1 MAEASA
7 EVCRCH
13 RILLWNNP
21 VRVGLG
27 PLVAS
32 NETAAVGVRYL
43 GGPTAL
49 LELGGLR
56 LVTDPTFDPPGEYPV
71 GNRSLRKTIGAV
83 VTPERVGR
91 ADAVLLSHDQHP
103 DNLDRQGRDYLAFA
117 PLVLSTAAA
126 RQRLGGAVRALENWQ
141 HVELPRGGGTP
152 LRVTGAPARHG
163 PPGCEPVT
171 GPVTGFVLT
180 GDGLP
185 SVYVSGDN
193 AALEHAGAVADRF
206 GPVDVAILFAGAA
219 RTALLD
225 GAYLTLTST
234 QAAQATVVLGARHV
248 VPLHF
253 EGWAHF
259 SQGRDALDSAFTA
272 VGVRDRLHLLDLGQ
286 RVTI

>member
-1 MAEASA
+1 MSGNQA
-7 EVCRCH
+7 
-13 RILLWNNP
+13 
-21 VRVGLG
+21 
-27 PLVAS
+27 
-32 NETAAVGVRYL
+32 GVSLRYL

-56 LVTDPTFDPPGEYPV
+56 LLTDPTFDPPGDYPV
-71 GNRSLRKTIGAV
+71 GNRVLRKTIGAL
-83 VTPERVGR
+83 VTPDQVGPV
-91 ADAVLLSHDQHP
+91 DAVLLSHDQHA
-103 DNLDRQGRDYLAFA
+103 DNLDGQGRGYLGSA

-126 RQRLGGAVRALENWQ
+126 QQRLGGTVRALENWQ
-141 HVELPRGGGTP
+141 HVELPRAGRAP
-152 LRVTGAPARHG
+152 LRVTGVPARHG

-185 SVYVSGDN
+185 TVYVSGDN

-234 QAAQATVVLGARHV
+234 QAAQAAVVLGARHV

-253 EGWAHF
+253 EGWTHF
-259 SQGRDALDSAFTA
+259 SQGRDTLDRAFTA
-272 VGVRDRLHLLDLGQ
+272 TGVRDRLQLLGLGD

>member
-1 MAEASA
+1 MSDEPA
-7 EVCRCH
+7 
-13 RILLWNNP
+13 
-21 VRVGLG
+21 RV
-27 PLVAS
+27 S
-32 NETAAVGVRYL
+32 VRYL

-56 LVTDPTFDPPGEYPV
+56 LVTDPTFDPPGDYPI
-71 GNRSLRKTIGAV
+71 GSRSLRKTAGAV
-83 VTPERVGR
+83 VSPQDAGPV
-91 ADAVLLSHDQHP
+91 DAVLLSHDQHP
-103 DNLDRQGRDYLAFA
+103 DNLDRQGRSYLASA

-126 RQRLGGAVRALENWQ
+126 QERLGGTVRALETWQ
-141 HVELPRGGGTP
+141 HVELPGAAGTP
-152 LRVTGAPARHG
+152 LRVTGVPARHG

-185 SVYVSGDN
+185 TVYVSGDN
-193 AALEHAGAVADRF
+193 AALEHVGAVADRF
-206 GPVDVAILFAGAA
+206 GPVDVAIVFAGAA

-234 QAAQATVVLGARHV
+234 QAAQAAVVLGARDV

-259 SQGRDALDSAFTA
+259 SQGRDTLDAAFA
-272 VGVRDRLHLLDLGQ
+272 AAGLRDRLHMPGLGQ

>member
-1 MAEASA
+1 MSGNQAG
-7 EVCRCH
+7 
-13 RILLWNNP
+13 
-21 VRVGLG
+21 VGL
-27 PLVAS
+27 
-32 NETAAVGVRYL
+32 RYL

-56 LVTDPTFDPPGEYPV
+56 LLTDPTFDPPGDYPV
-71 GNRSLRKTIGAV
+71 GSRVLRKTIGAL
-83 VTPERVGR
+83 VTPDQAGPV
-91 ADAVLLSHDQHP
+91 DAVLLSHDQHP
-103 DNLDRQGRDYLAFA
+103 DNLDGRGRGYLGSV

-126 RQRLGGAVRALENWQ
+126 RQRLGGTVRALESWQ
-141 HVELPRGGGTP
+141 HVELPRAGGPP
-152 LRVTGAPARHG
+152 LRVTGVPARHG

-185 SVYVSGDN
+185 TVYVSGDN

-225 GAYLTLTST
+225 GAYLTLTSA
-234 QAAQATVVLGARHV
+234 QAAQAAVVLGARHV

-259 SQGRDALDSAFTA
+259 SQGRDTLESAFTA
-272 VGVRDRLHLLDLGQ
+272 TGIRDRLRLPGLGD
-286 RVTI
+286 RVTIFVP